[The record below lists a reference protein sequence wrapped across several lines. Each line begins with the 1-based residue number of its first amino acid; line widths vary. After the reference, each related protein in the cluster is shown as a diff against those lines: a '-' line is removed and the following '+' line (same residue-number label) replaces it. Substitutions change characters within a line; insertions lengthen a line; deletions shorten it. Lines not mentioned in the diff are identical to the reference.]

1 MVYTTL
7 IGMLY
12 LCKLYCARVWDHV
25 DRELSRRVCII
36 GSVTVLFLFAAFRGL
51 TVGID
56 TLNYVEKFELI
67 RRYSIADILT
77 SLYTERIE
85 FGYALLNKLVS
96 LFIPNARA
104 VIILSAALICYGMAY
119 AIWRYTDED
128 ITPVIL
134 FVCSGL
140 YLASFNVT
148 RQVLACVLLFNAWG
162 ALTQKQYRRSLIL
175 WFAAFSCHVF
185 SIVFAAV
192 YFFWFFRG
200 NKKLVTAVFLVS
212 LVVSINY
219 QFFIDIL
226 ASLTSAFSYLDN
238 SRPKTSAGGIWALWA
253 LELMICGFFALYYYA
268 FKPVNRFLSMPQKLR
283 SSENFICIPI
293 FVVYYVLFS
302 YLGTRFNYLD
312 RIGLFFQ
319 PFMILLFLN
328 AGKFLKS
335 WSPVL
340 HKIYLVGMHVCFV
353 FYFFLTARADQY
365 YYLFVI

>member
-1 MVYTTL
+1 MVYTAL

-12 LCKLYCARVWDHV
+12 LCKLYCVKVWTPV

-36 GSVTVLFLFAAFRGL
+36 GSFTVLFLFAAFRGL

-67 RRYSIADILT
+67 RSHSFLDILT

-96 LFIPNARA
+96 LIIPSSRA
-104 VIILSAALICYGMAY
+104 VIILSAGLICAGMAH
-119 AIWRYTDED
+119 AILRYTDED
-128 ITPVIL
+128 ITPVML

-162 ALTQKQYRRSLIL
+162 ALTEKRYKLSLGL
-175 WFAAFSCHVF
+175 WFAAFSCHLF
-185 SIVFAAV
+185 SVCFAAV
-192 YFFWFFRG
+192 YFFWFFRR
-200 NKKLVTAVFLVS
+200 NKRLVTAAFLIS
-212 LVVSINY
+212 LVMCLNY

-226 ASLTSAFSYLDN
+226 ASLTNAFSYLDN

-253 LELMICGFFALYYYA
+253 VELGLCAFFSLYYYA
-268 FKPVNRFLSMPQKLR
+268 FKPVNRILPMPQELR
-283 SSENFICIPI
+283 THENFICIPI
-293 FVVYYVLFS
+293 FVIYYVLFS

-319 PFMILLFLN
+319 PFMIPLFLSG
-328 AGKFLKS
+328 GKFLRS
-335 WSPVL
+335 WNPVL